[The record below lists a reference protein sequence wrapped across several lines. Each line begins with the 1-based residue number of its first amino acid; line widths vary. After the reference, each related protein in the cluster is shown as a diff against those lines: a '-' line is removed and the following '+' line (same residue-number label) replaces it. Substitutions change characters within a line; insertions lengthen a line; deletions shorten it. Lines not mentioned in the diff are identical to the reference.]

1 VSAVA
6 SAVEPQDQV
15 ERLQAVVESLTVRN
29 RQLEHALRSRI
40 VIEQAKGV
48 LSERYGIGVSDAFEL
63 LRRASRAHRLRIHLL
78 AARVVESRET
88 PSEVAAALVP
98 PTRSHR

>member
-1 VSAVA
+1 MTAVR

-15 ERLQAVVESLTVRN
+15 ERLESLVESLTVRN
-29 RQLEHALRSRI
+29 HQLEHALRSRI

-48 LSERYGIGVSDAFEL
+48 LSERYGVGVSEAFEL
-63 LRRASRAHRLRIHLL
+63 LRGASRASRVRIHLI

-88 PSEVAAALVP
+88 PPEVAAALAP
-98 PTRSHR
+98 PARSRR